1 MDDYSTWRWPRQF
14 RDAVNMPDI
23 ATRLGRVIRRLRT
36 ERGISQEGLAA
47 ISGVDRTFM
56 GEIERGEANP
66 SFDVLQ
72 RIAAG
77 LTVRLSDLVRQY
89 ESETD

>member
-1 MDDYSTWRWPRQF
+1 
-14 RDAVNMPDI
+14 MPD
-23 ATRLGRVIRRLRT
+23 TTPTLGRVIRRLRT

-47 ISGVDRTFM
+47 ISAIDRTFM

-72 RIAAG
+72 RIASG
-77 LTVRLSDLVRQY
+77 LAVRLSELIRQY
-89 ESETD
+89 ESENE

>member
-1 MDDYSTWRWPRQF
+1 MPGI
-14 RDAVNMPDI
+14 AVK
-23 ATRLGRVIRRLRT
+23 LGRVIRRLRT

-66 SFDVLQ
+66 SFEVLQ
-72 RIAAG
+72 RIASG
-77 LTVRLSDLVRQY
+77 LTVQLSELIRQY

>member
-1 MDDYSTWRWPRQF
+1 
-14 RDAVNMPDI
+14 MPDT
-23 ATRLGRVIRRLRT
+23 ALTLGRVIRRLRT

-47 ISGVDRTFM
+47 ISGIDRTFM

-72 RIAAG
+72 RIASG
-77 LTVRLSDLVRQY
+77 LTVRLSELIRQY
-89 ESETD
+89 ESENE

>member
-1 MDDYSTWRWPRQF
+1 
-14 RDAVNMPDI
+14 MPDI
-23 ATRLGRVIRRLRT
+23 AVKLGRVIRRLRT

-66 SFDVLQ
+66 SFEVLQ
-72 RIAAG
+72 RIASG
-77 LTVRLSDLVRQY
+77 LTVQLSELIRQY

>member
-1 MDDYSTWRWPRQF
+1 MS
-14 RDAVNMPDI
+14 DI
-23 ATRLGRVIRRLRT
+23 AAKLGRVIRRLRT
-36 ERGISQEGLAA
+36 ERGISQEALAA

-72 RIAAG
+72 RIASG
-77 LTVRLSDLVRQY
+77 LTVRLSELIRQY

>member
-1 MDDYSTWRWPRQF
+1 
-14 RDAVNMPDI
+14 MPD
-23 ATRLGRVIRRLRT
+23 TNPTLGRVIRRLRT

-47 ISGVDRTFM
+47 ISGIDRTFM

-72 RIAAG
+72 RIASG
-77 LTVRLSDLVRQY
+77 LTVRLSELILHY
-89 ESETD
+89 ESEKD

>member
-1 MDDYSTWRWPRQF
+1 MILQS
-14 RDAVNMPDI
+14 MPEI
-23 ATRLGRVIRRLRT
+23 SRKLGSVIRRLRT

-47 ISGVDRTFM
+47 ISGIDRTFM

-77 LTVRLSDLVRQY
+77 LTVRLSEVIRQY
-89 ESETD
+89 ESENE

>member
-1 MDDYSTWRWPRQF
+1 
-14 RDAVNMPDI
+14 MPD
-23 ATRLGRVIRRLRT
+23 ANAMLGRVIRRLRT

-47 ISGVDRTFM
+47 ISGIDRTFM

-72 RIAAG
+72 RIASG
-77 LTVRLSDLVRQY
+77 LKVRLSELIQQY
-89 ESETD
+89 ETENK

>member
-1 MDDYSTWRWPRQF
+1 
-14 RDAVNMPDI
+14 MPD
-23 ATRLGRVIRRLRT
+23 TNSNLGRVIRRLRT

-47 ISGVDRTFM
+47 ISGIDRTFM

-72 RIAAG
+72 RISRG
-77 LTVRLSDLVRQY
+77 LAIRLSELIRQY
-89 ESETD
+89 ETESE

>member
-1 MDDYSTWRWPRQF
+1 MS
-14 RDAVNMPDI
+14 DI

-56 GEIERGEANP
+56 GAIERGEVNP

-72 RIAAG
+72 RIASG
-77 LTVRLSDLVRQY
+77 LAVQLSDLIRQY

>member
-1 MDDYSTWRWPRQF
+1 MILQS
-14 RDAVNMPDI
+14 MPEI
-23 ATRLGRVIRRLRT
+23 NRKLGSVIRRLRT

-47 ISGVDRTFM
+47 ISGIDRTFM

-77 LTVRLSDLVRQY
+77 LTVRLSEVIRQY
-89 ESETD
+89 ESENE

>member
-1 MDDYSTWRWPRQF
+1 
-14 RDAVNMPDI
+14 MPD
-23 ATRLGRVIRRLRT
+23 TTPTLGRVIRRWRT

-47 ISGVDRTFM
+47 ISGIDRTFM

-72 RIAAG
+72 RIACG
-77 LTVRLSDLVRQY
+77 LAVRLSELIRQY
-89 ESETD
+89 ESENE

>member
-1 MDDYSTWRWPRQF
+1 MLDTTPS
-14 RDAVNMPDI
+14 
-23 ATRLGRVIRRLRT
+23 LGRVIRRLRT

-47 ISGVDRTFM
+47 ISGIDRTFM

-72 RIAAG
+72 RIASG
-77 LTVRLSDLVRQY
+77 LTVRLSELILQY
-89 ESETD
+89 ESENK

>member
-1 MDDYSTWRWPRQF
+1 MSEPS
-14 RDAVNMPDI
+14 AI
-23 ATRLGRVIRRLRT
+23 LGQVIRRLRT
-36 ERGISQEGLAA
+36 DRGISQEGLAA

-72 RIAAG
+72 RIASG
-77 LTVRLSDLVRQY
+77 LSLRLSDLIRQY
-89 ESETD
+89 EAQND

>member
-1 MDDYSTWRWPRQF
+1 M
-14 RDAVNMPDI
+14 
-23 ATRLGRVIRRLRT
+23 LGRVIRRLRT

-47 ISGVDRTFM
+47 ISGIDRTFM

-72 RIAAG
+72 RIASG
-77 LTVRLSDLVRQY
+77 LKVRLSELIQQY
-89 ESETD
+89 ETENK

>member
-1 MDDYSTWRWPRQF
+1 MS
-14 RDAVNMPDI
+14 DI
-23 ATRLGRVIRRLRT
+23 AVRLGRAIRRLRT

-72 RIAAG
+72 RIASG
-77 LTVRLSDLVRQY
+77 LAMRLSELVRQY

>member
-1 MDDYSTWRWPRQF
+1 MQMSEA
-14 RDAVNMPDI
+14 AV
-23 ATRLGRVIRRLRT
+23 RLGRVIRRLRA

-47 ISGVDRTFM
+47 LSGVDRTFM

-72 RIAAG
+72 RIACG
-77 LTVRLSDLVRQY
+77 LSVQLSDLIRQY
-89 ESETD
+89 ESESH

>member
-1 MDDYSTWRWPRQF
+1 MCF
-14 RDAVNMPDI
+14 GDASGMPD
-23 ATRLGRVIRRLRT
+23 TTPHLGRVIRRLRT

-47 ISGVDRTFM
+47 ISGIDRTFM

-72 RIAAG
+72 RIASG
-77 LTVRLSDLVRQY
+77 LTVRLSELIRQY
-89 ESETD
+89 ESENE